1 MQLNA
6 NQNTNPQPP
15 VSAWQAFLDKAGPWA
30 MVGAIAYLVF
40 KGGRYGA

>member
-6 NQNTNPQPP
+6 TEQNEQPQT
-15 VSAWQAFLDKAGPWA
+15 AWQSFLDKAGPWA
-30 MVGAIAYLVF
+30 MVGAIAYLIF

>member
-6 NQNTNPQPP
+6 TKPAQPEP
-15 VSAWQAFLDKAGPWA
+15 TAMQKFLDKAGPWA
-30 MVGAIAYLVF
+30 AMFGIAYIVF